1 MGCPPDTGA
10 ERRARCQLEV
20 HDALARAREIVEKAL
35 AAGRPALDEAAAKQ
49 VLAAYGVPVPAG
61 GLVHSAPEAAE
72 LAASLG
78 VPVAMKAVGALIQH
92 KTETQL
98 VVLDLRTPDEVAQ
111 TYVALAERAGDALE
125 AVLVE
130 EMVAGSRELMVG
142 MKRDAA
148 FGPVVA
154 FGLGGTMTEVFR
166 DIVLAVS
173 PGSEGDVAE
182 LPDLIRGKALLGAF
196 RGQPAVD
203 RAKLVAIIEAVA
215 RIAADHP
222 EIAEIDVNPLLVRD
236 GEPVAADALMVLSAA
251 APPAAAARDFTPN
264 LDAVLAPRSVAIVG
278 ASDNVTRWGGSA
290 LQNILAGGFEGAIY
304 PINPKG
310 GEFFGLPVSTSLED
324 VPAPPDLALL
334 AVGAKQLE
342 PVIAE
347 CGRAGVKAAVA
358 IAAGFSETGSAG
370 EEAERGLAQTA
381 ADGGVTLIGP
391 NCMGIIANATQL
403 HATGFIAL
411 HPRPGKLA
419 IVSQSGNLGVQLSAL
434 ADRRDLGVRCF
445 IGVGNEAQVSAVDVL
460 EYLAGDDGTSCV
472 LTYLEGIDDGRRLFE
487 VARATSLEKPVV
499 VLRGGLTDSG
509 GKAAASHTGAMAG
522 SAAVYEA
529 AARQA
534 GLVTCTSVQEALD
547 LTTALAH
554 LPLPKGRRVAVITNG
569 GGAGVLA
576 ADEMA
581 RQQLTLLDPP
591 AELLAELDEILPPF
605 WSRRN
610 PFDMV
615 ATAGG
620 DVGPRVVDA
629 VTRCPDV
636 DAVVVLSVLG
646 VPNTGD
652 EKRAQSSTGD
662 YDDFSPWEQRYLDGV
677 AALMAET
684 GKPIINVPDL
694 PIRRALYTGDHP
706 YAPVVVPTPR
716 AAALVLERMARY
728 GAWRSRHTTTQPRQK
743 DDA

>member
-1 MGCPPDTGA
+1 MPP
-10 ERRARCQLEV
+10 EV
-20 HDALARAREIVEKAL
+20 RDAPAHTREIVEKAL

-49 VLAAYGVPVPAG
+49 VLAAYGVPVPSG
-61 GLVHSAPEAAE
+61 GLASSAPEAAD
-72 LAASLG
+72 LASSLG
-78 VPVAMKAVGALIQH
+78 GPVALKAVGALIQH
-92 KTETQL
+92 KIETRL
-98 VVLDLRTPDEVAQ
+98 VILDLRTPDEVAEA
-111 TYVALAERAGDALE
+111 YVTLAARAGDALE

-142 MKRDAA
+142 MKRDPA

-173 PGSEGDVAE
+173 PGAEGDVAE
-182 LPDLIRGKALLGAF
+182 LPGLINGKALLGPF

-203 RAKLVAIIEAVA
+203 RAKLVAVMEAVA

-222 EIAEIDVNPLLVRD
+222 RIAEIDINPLLLRG

-251 APPAAAARDFTPN
+251 APAAPAPRGFTPD
-264 LDAVLAPRSVAIVG
+264 LDAVLAPTSVAIVG
-278 ASDNVTRWGGSA
+278 ASGEVTRWGGSA
-290 LQNILAGGFEGAIY
+290 LQNIIAGGFEGAVY
-304 PINPKG
+304 PVNPRG
-310 GEFFGLPVSTSLED
+310 GEFFGLPVSASLED

-334 AVGAKQLE
+334 AVGAGQLG
-342 PVIAE
+342 PVVAE
-347 CGRAGVKAAVA
+347 CGRAGVRAAVA
-358 IAAGFSETGSAG
+358 IAAGFSETGDEGA
-370 EEAERGLAQTA
+370 EAEQALAQTA
-381 ADGGVTLIGP
+381 AEAGVTLIGP
-391 NCMGIIANATQL
+391 NCMGLIANATQL

-411 HPRPGKLA
+411 HPRPGNVA
-419 IVSQSGNLGVQLSAL
+419 IVSQSGDLGVQLSAL

-460 EYLAGDDGTSCV
+460 EYLIGDDGTACI
-472 LTYLEGIDDGRRLFE
+472 LAYLEGVGDGRRLFE
-487 VARATSLEKPVV
+487 VAREASLAKPVV
-499 VLRGGLTDSG
+499 VLRGGLTEVG

-547 LTTALAH
+547 LTTALAN
-554 LPLPKGRRVAVITNG
+554 LPLPRGRRIAVITNG

-581 RQQLTLLDPP
+581 RQGLTLLDPP
-591 AELLAELDEILPPF
+591 AELLSELDEILPPF

-620 DVGPRVVDA
+620 DVGPRVVAA
-629 VTRCPDV
+629 VTRCPGV

-652 EKRAQSSTGD
+652 EQRGQSATGD
-662 YDDFSPWEQRYLDGV
+662 YDDFSPWERRYLDGV

-684 GKPIINVPDL
+684 GKPIVNVPDL
-694 PIRRALYTGDHP
+694 PIRRAVYVGDHP
-706 YAPVVVPTPR
+706 FAPVVVPTPR
-716 AAALVLERMARY
+716 AAALVIERMARY
-728 GAWRSRHTTTQPRQK
+728 EAWRSRHSPDSRQK

>member
-1 MGCPPDTGA
+1 MQA
-10 ERRARCQLEV
+10 EV
-20 HDALARAREIVEKAL
+20 HDALAATREIVETAL

-61 GLVHSAPEAAE
+61 GLVHSAPDAVD
-72 LAASLG
+72 LAGSLG

-92 KTETQL
+92 KTEAKL
-98 VVLDLRTPDEVAQ
+98 VILDLRTPEEAAEAYA
-111 TYVALAERAGDALE
+111 TLAERAGDALE

-173 PGSEGDVAE
+173 PGSDGDVAE

-196 RGQPAVD
+196 RCQPAVD
-203 RAKLVAIIEAVA
+203 RAALVAIMEAVA
-215 RIAADHP
+215 QIAADHP
-222 EIAEIDVNPLLVRD
+222 QIAEIDVNPLLIR
-236 GEPVAADALMVLSAA
+236 GAEPVAADALMVLSAA
-251 APPAAAARDFTPN
+251 APAAARQRDFEPD
-264 LDAVLAPRSVAIVG
+264 LDAVLAPRSIAIVG
-278 ASDNVTRWGGSA
+278 ASGDVVRWGGSA
-290 LQNILAGGFEGAIY
+290 LQNIIAGGYEGAIY
-304 PINPKG
+304 PVNPKG
-310 GEFFGLPVSTSLED
+310 GEFFGLPVSTSIEE
-324 VPAPPDLALL
+324 VPTPPDLALL
-334 AVGAKQLE
+334 AVGAAQLGE
-342 PVIAE
+342 VVAQ
-347 CGRAGVKAAVA
+347 CGRAGVRAAVA
-358 IAAGFSETGSAG
+358 IAAGFSETGSKG
-370 EEAERGLAQTA
+370 EEAERALAQAA
-381 ADGGVTLIGP
+381 ADAGVTLIGP
-391 NCMGIIANATQL
+391 NCMGIIANATRL

-460 EYLAGDDGTSCV
+460 EYLAADNGTSCV
-472 LTYLEGIDDGRRLFE
+472 LAYLEGIDDGRHLFD
-487 VARATSLEKPVV
+487 VACASSLEKPVV

-547 LTTALAH
+547 LAAALAN
-554 LPLPKGRRVAVITNG
+554 LPLPKGRRVAVVTNG

-581 RQQLTLLDPP
+581 RQGLTLVDPS

-620 DVGPRVVDA
+620 DVGPRVVAA

-652 EKRAQSSTGD
+652 EVRAQSATGD
-662 YDDFSPWEQRYLDGV
+662 YDDFSPWEKSYLDGV

-694 PIRRALYTGDHP
+694 PIRRALHTGDHP
-706 YAPVVVPTPR
+706 YAPIVLSTPR
-716 AAALVLERMARY
+716 AAALVVERMARY
-728 GAWRSRHTTTQPRQK
+728 GAWRTRHSAQSRPK

>member
-1 MGCPPDTGA
+1 
-10 ERRARCQLEV
+10 
-20 HDALARAREIVEKAL
+20 
-35 AAGRPALDEAAAKQ
+35 
-49 VLAAYGVPVPAG
+49 
-61 GLVHSAPEAAE
+61 
-72 LAASLG
+72 
-78 VPVAMKAVGALIQH
+78 
-92 KTETQL
+92 
-98 VVLDLRTPDEVAQ
+98 
-111 TYVALAERAGDALE
+111 
-125 AVLVE
+125 
-130 EMVAGSRELMVG
+130 
-142 MKRDAA
+142 
-148 FGPVVA
+148 VA

-173 PGSEGDVAE
+173 PGSDGDVAE

-196 RGQPAVD
+196 RCQPAVD
-203 RAKLVAIIEAVA
+203 RAALVAIMEAVA
-215 RIAADHP
+215 QIAADHP
-222 EIAEIDVNPLLVRD
+222 QIAEIDVNPLLIR
-236 GEPVAADALMVLSAA
+236 GAEPVAADALMVLSAA
-251 APPAAAARDFTPN
+251 APAAARQRDFEPD
-264 LDAVLAPRSVAIVG
+264 LDAVLAPRSIAIVG
-278 ASDNVTRWGGSA
+278 ASGDVVRWGGSA
-290 LQNILAGGFEGAIY
+290 LQNIIAGGYEGAIY
-304 PINPKG
+304 PVNPKG
-310 GEFFGLPVSTSLED
+310 GEFFGLPVSTSIEE
-324 VPAPPDLALL
+324 VPTPPDLALL
-334 AVGAKQLE
+334 AVGAAQLGE
-342 PVIAE
+342 VVAQ
-347 CGRAGVKAAVA
+347 CGRAGVRAAVA
-358 IAAGFSETGSAG
+358 IAAGFSETGSKG
-370 EEAERGLAQTA
+370 EEAERALAQAA
-381 ADGGVTLIGP
+381 ADAGVTLIGP
-391 NCMGIIANATQL
+391 NCMGIIANATRL

-460 EYLAGDDGTSCV
+460 EYLAADNGTSCV
-472 LTYLEGIDDGRRLFE
+472 LAYLEGIDDGRHLFD
-487 VARATSLEKPVV
+487 VACASSLEKPVV

-547 LTTALAH
+547 LAAALAN
-554 LPLPKGRRVAVITNG
+554 LPLPKGRRVAVVTNG

-581 RQQLTLLDPP
+581 RQGLTLVDPS

-620 DVGPRVVDA
+620 DVGPRVVAA
-629 VTRCPDV
+629 VTRSPDV

-652 EKRAQSSTGD
+652 EVRAQSATGD
-662 YDDFSPWEQRYLDGV
+662 YDDFSPWEKSYLDGV

-694 PIRRALYTGDHP
+694 PIRRALHTGDHP
-706 YAPVVVPTPR
+706 YAPIVLSTPR
-716 AAALVLERMARY
+716 AAALVVERMARY
-728 GAWRSRHTTTQPRQK
+728 GAWRTRHSAQSRPK

>member
-1 MGCPPDTGA
+1 M
-10 ERRARCQLEV
+10 
-20 HDALARAREIVEKAL
+20 
-35 AAGRPALDEAAAKQ
+35 
-49 VLAAYGVPVPAG
+49 
-61 GLVHSAPEAAE
+61 HSAPEAAD

-98 VVLDLRTPDEVAQ
+98 VVLDLRSPDEVAEA
-111 TYVALAERAGDALE
+111 YVALAERAGDALE

-203 RAKLVAIIEAVA
+203 RAQLVAIIEAVA
-215 RIAADHP
+215 QIAADHP
-222 EIAEIDVNPLLVRD
+222 QIAEIDVNPLLVRG

-251 APPAAAARDFTPN
+251 APPAAAARDFTPD
-264 LDAVLAPRSVAIVG
+264 LDAVLAPKSVAIVG
-278 ASDNVTRWGGSA
+278 ASGDVVRWGGSA

-304 PINPKG
+304 PVNPKG
-310 GEFFGLPVSTSLED
+310 GEFFGLAVSTSLED
-324 VPAPPDLALL
+324 VPSPPDLALL
-334 AVGAKQLE
+334 AVGARQLQ
-342 PVIAE
+342 PVIEE

-370 EEAERGLAQTA
+370 EEAERDLAQTA

-411 HPRPGKLA
+411 HPRPGKLG
-419 IVSQSGNLGVQLSAL
+419 IVSQSGNLGVQLTAL

-554 LPLPKGRRVAVITNG
+554 LPLPKGRRVAVVTNG

-581 RQQLTLLDPP
+581 RQQLTMLDPP

-620 DVGPRVVDA
+620 DVGPRVVEA

-728 GAWRSRHTTTQPRQK
+728 GAWRSKHTTMQSRPK

>member
-1 MGCPPDTGA
+1 MQA
-10 ERRARCQLEV
+10 EV
-20 HDALARAREIVEKAL
+20 HDALAATREIVETAL

-61 GLVHSAPEAAE
+61 GLVHSAPDAVD
-72 LAASLG
+72 LAGSLG

-92 KTETQL
+92 KTEAKL
-98 VVLDLRTPDEVAQ
+98 VILDLRTPEEAAEAYA
-111 TYVALAERAGDALE
+111 TLAERAGDALE

-173 PGSEGDVAE
+173 PGSDGDVAE

-196 RGQPAVD
+196 RCQPAVD
-203 RAKLVAIIEAVA
+203 RAALVAIMEAVA
-215 RIAADHP
+215 QIAADHP
-222 EIAEIDVNPLLVRD
+222 QIAEIDVNPLLIR
-236 GEPVAADALMVLSAA
+236 GAEPVAADALMVLSAA
-251 APPAAAARDFTPN
+251 APAAARQRDFEPD
-264 LDAVLAPRSVAIVG
+264 LDAVLAPRSIAIVG
-278 ASDNVTRWGGSA
+278 ASGDVVRWGGSA
-290 LQNILAGGFEGAIY
+290 LQNIIAGGYEGAIY
-304 PINPKG
+304 PVNPKG
-310 GEFFGLPVSTSLED
+310 GEFFGLPVSTSIEE
-324 VPAPPDLALL
+324 VPTPPDLALL
-334 AVGAKQLE
+334 AVGAAQLGE
-342 PVIAE
+342 VVAQ
-347 CGRAGVKAAVA
+347 CGRAGVRAAVA
-358 IAAGFSETGSAG
+358 IAAGFSETGSKG
-370 EEAERGLAQTA
+370 EEAERALAQAA
-381 ADGGVTLIGP
+381 ADAGVTLIGP
-391 NCMGIIANATQL
+391 NCMGIIANATRL

-460 EYLAGDDGTSCV
+460 EYLAADNGTSCV
-472 LTYLEGIDDGRRLFE
+472 LAYLEGIDDGRHLFD
-487 VARATSLEKPVV
+487 VACASSLEKPVV

-547 LTTALAH
+547 LAAALAN
-554 LPLPKGRRVAVITNG
+554 LPLPKGRRVAVVTNG

-581 RQQLTLLDPP
+581 RQGLTLVDPS

-620 DVGPRVVDA
+620 DVGPRVVAA
-629 VTRCPDV
+629 VTRSPDV

-652 EKRAQSSTGD
+652 EVRAQSATGD
-662 YDDFSPWEQRYLDGV
+662 YDDFSPWEKSYLDGV

-694 PIRRALYTGDHP
+694 PIRRALHTGDHP
-706 YAPVVVPTPR
+706 YAPIVLSTPR
-716 AAALVLERMARY
+716 AAALVVERMARY
-728 GAWRSRHTTTQPRQK
+728 GAWRTRHSAQSRPK

>member
-1 MGCPPDTGA
+1 MPA
-10 ERRARCQLEV
+10 EVYE
-20 HDALARAREIVEKAL
+20 ALAQTTEIVERAL

-72 LAASLG
+72 VASSLG
-78 VPVAMKAVGALIQH
+78 APVAMKAVGALIQH
-92 KTETQL
+92 KTETRL
-98 VVLDLRTPDEVAQ
+98 VILDLRTADEVAEA
-111 TYVALAERAGDALE
+111 YAVLAERAGDALE

-130 EMVAGSRELMVG
+130 EMVAGSREFMVG

-166 DIVLAVS
+166 DIALAIT
-173 PGSEGDVAE
+173 PGAEGDVSE
-182 LPDLIRGKALLGAF
+182 LPDLLRGKALLGAF

-203 RAKLVAIIEAVA
+203 RAKLIAIMNAVA

-222 EIAEIDVNPLLVRD
+222 QIAEIDVNPLLIRG

-251 APPAAAARDFTPN
+251 APKPWPQRAFEPD
-264 LDAVLAPRSVAIVG
+264 LDAVLAPKSVAIVG

-290 LQNILAGGFEGAIY
+290 LQNILAGGYEGAIY
-304 PINPKG
+304 PVNPKG
-310 GEFFGLPVSTSLED
+310 GEFFGIPVAASLEE
-324 VPAPPDLALL
+324 VPAAPDLALL
-334 AVGAKQLE
+334 AVGAGQLRG
-342 PVIAE
+342 VIE
-347 CGRAGVKAAVA
+347 QCGRAGVRAAVA

-370 EEAERGLAQTA
+370 IEAERELAQAA

-472 LTYLEGIDDGRRLFE
+472 LTYLEGIDDGRRLFD

-509 GKAAASHTGAMAG
+509 GRAAASHTGAMAG

-576 ADEMA
+576 ADEMS

-620 DVGPRVVDA
+620 DVGPRVVAA

-652 EKRAQSSTGD
+652 EKRAQTATGD

-694 PIRRALYTGDHP
+694 PIRRALYAGDHP
-706 YAPVVVPTPR
+706 FAPVVVPTPR
-716 AAALVLERMARY
+716 AAALVIERMARY
-728 GAWRSRHTTTQPRQK
+728 GAWRTKHTTDSRPK

>member
-1 MGCPPDTGA
+1 MPT
-10 ERRARCQLEV
+10 EV
-20 HDALARAREIVEKAL
+20 HEELAQTTGIVEKAL

-61 GLVHSAPEAAE
+61 GLVHSAPEAAD
-72 LAASLG
+72 LAESLG
-78 VPVAMKAVGALIQH
+78 VPVVMKAVGAHIQH

-98 VVLDLRTPDEVAQ
+98 VVLDLRTPDEVAEA
-111 TYVALAERAGDALE
+111 YVALAERAGDALE

-130 EMVAGSRELMVG
+130 EMVAGSREFMVG

-166 DIVLAVS
+166 DIALAIT
-173 PGSEGDVAE
+173 PGSEGDVTE
-182 LPDLIRGKALLGAF
+182 LPDLLRGRALLGAF

-203 RAKLVAIIEAVA
+203 RAKLVAVMEAVA

-222 EIAEIDVNPLLVRD
+222 QIAEIDVNPLLIR
-236 GEPVAADALMVLSAA
+236 GAEPVAADALMVLAA
-251 APPAAAARDFTPN
+251 APPAAPSQREFEPD
-264 LDAVLAPRSVAIVG
+264 LDAVLSPKSVAIVG

-290 LQNILAGGFEGAIY
+290 LQNIIAGGYEGAIY
-304 PINPKG
+304 PVNPKG
-310 GEFFGLPVSTSLED
+310 GEFFGLPVSTGLDD

-334 AVGAKQLE
+334 AVGAAQLGE
-342 PVIAE
+342 VVTQ
-347 CGRAGVKAAVA
+347 CGRAGVRAAVA

-370 EEAERGLAQTA
+370 QDAERELARAA
-381 ADGGVTLIGP
+381 ADAGVTLIGP
-391 NCMGIIANATQL
+391 NCMGLIANATQL

-411 HPRPGKLA
+411 HPRPGRVA

-460 EYLAGDDGTSCV
+460 DYLAGDDGTGCV
-472 LTYLEGIDDGRRLFE
+472 LMYLEGIDDGRRLFD
-487 VARATSLEKPVV
+487 VARAASLKKPVV
-499 VLRGGLTDSG
+499 VLRGGLTEIG
-509 GKAAASHTGAMAG
+509 GRAAASHTGAMAG

-547 LTTALAH
+547 LTSALAN
-554 LPLPKGRRVAVITNG
+554 LPLPKGRRVAVVTNG

-576 ADEMA
+576 ADEMS

-591 AELLAELDEILPPF
+591 AELLDELDEILPPF

-620 DVGPRVVDA
+620 DVGPRVVAA

-652 EKRAQSSTGD
+652 EKRAQTATGD

-677 AALMAET
+677 AALMVET

-694 PIRRALYTGDHP
+694 PIRRALYTGDRP
-706 YAPVVVPTPR
+706 FAPVVVPTPR

-728 GAWRSRHTTTQPRQK
+728 GEWRSRHTTESRPK

>member
-1 MGCPPDTGA
+1 MQA
-10 ERRARCQLEV
+10 EV
-20 HDALARAREIVEKAL
+20 KDALALTSDLVAEAL

-49 VLAAYGVPVPAG
+49 VLAAYGVPIPAG
-61 GLVHSAPEAAE
+61 GLVHSAPEAAD

-78 VPVAMKAVGALIQH
+78 FPVVAKAVGALIQH

-98 VVLDLRTPDEVAQ
+98 VILGLRTPDEVAEA
-111 TYVALAERAGDALE
+111 YGLLAQRAGDALDG
-125 AVLVE
+125 VLIE
-130 EMVAGSRELMVG
+130 ETVASSRELLVG
-142 MKRDAA
+142 MTRDPA

-154 FGLGGTMTEVFR
+154 FGLGGAMTEVLGDVAF
-166 DIVLAVS
+166 VVT
-173 PGSEGDVAE
+173 PGSEGDFAE
-182 LPDLIRGKALLGAF
+182 LPDRIRGRALLGAF
-196 RGQPAVD
+196 RGQPAID
-203 RAKLVAIIEAVA
+203 REKLQAIIQAIA
-215 RIAADHP
+215 RIAAEHP
-222 EIAEIDVNPLLVRD
+222 QIAEIDVNPLLIRVS
-236 GEPVAADALMVLSAA
+236 EPVAVDALMMLTA
-251 APPAAAARDFTPN
+251 APPAPPAERDFSPD
-264 LDAVLAPRSVAIVG
+264 LGAVLEPQSVAIVG
-278 ASDNVTRWGGSA
+278 ASADVVRWGGSA
-290 LQNILAGGFEGAIY
+290 LQNIIAGGFRGAIY
-304 PINPKG
+304 PVNPKG
-310 GEFFGLPVSTSLED
+310 GAFFGLPVYTSLEEA
-324 VPAPPDLALL
+324 PAAPDLALL
-334 AVGAKQLE
+334 AVGASQLGR
-342 PVIAE
+342 VVAE
-347 CGRAGVKAAVA
+347 CGRAGVRAAVA
-358 IAAGFSETGSAG
+358 IAAGFSETGSEG
-370 EEAERGLAQTA
+370 KEAELALARTA
-381 ADGGVTLIGP
+381 EAAGVTLIGP
-391 NCMGIIANATQL
+391 NCMGLIANATHL

-411 HPRPGKLA
+411 HPRPGNVA

-460 EYLAGDDGTSCV
+460 EYLAGDDGTSCI
-472 LTYLEGIDDGRRLFE
+472 LTYLEGIDDGRRLLE

-499 VLRGGLTDSG
+499 VLRGGLTDAG

-534 GLVTCTSVQEALD
+534 GLVTCTSVQQALD
-547 LTTALAH
+547 LATALAD

-581 RQQLTLLDPP
+581 RQGLTLVDPP
-591 AELLAELDEILPPF
+591 AALLAELDEILPPF

-620 DVGPRVVDA
+620 DVGPRVVAA

-652 EKRAQSSTGD
+652 EQRAQSATGD
-662 YDDFSPWEQRYLDGV
+662 YDDFSPWEQRYLDFV
-677 AALMAET
+677 AELMAET
-684 GKPIINVPDL
+684 GKPILNVPDL
-694 PIRRALYTGDHP
+694 PIRRALHRGDHSQ
-706 YAPVVVPTPR
+706 AAVVVPTPR

-728 GAWRSRHTTTQPRQK
+728 GAWRSRHTTSCS
-743 DDA
+743 

>member
-1 MGCPPDTGA
+1 MGA
-10 ERRARCQLEV
+10 EV
-20 HDALARAREIVEKAL
+20 HDALAATREIVEKAL
-35 AAGRPALDEAAAKQ
+35 AAGYPALDEAAAKQ
-49 VLAAYGVPVPAG
+49 VLAAYGVPVPDG
-61 GLVHSAPEAAE
+61 GLVHSAAEAAV
-72 LAASLG
+72 LARRLDG
-78 VPVAMKAVGALIQH
+78 PVAMKAVGALIQH
-92 KTETQL
+92 KTETRL
-98 VVLDLRTPDEVAQ
+98 VILDLRTAEEAAEA
-111 TYVALAERAGDALE
+111 YAALAERAGDALE

-130 EMVAGSRELMVG
+130 EMVAGSREFMVG

-166 DIVLAVS
+166 DIVLAVT
-173 PGSEGDVAE
+173 PGSEDDVAE

-203 RAKLVAIIEAVA
+203 RSALVAIMEAVA
-215 RIAADHP
+215 RIASDHP
-222 EIAEIDVNPLLVRD
+222 RIAEIDVNPLLIR
-236 GEPVAADALMVLSAA
+236 GAEPVAADALMILSAA
-251 APPAAAARDFTPN
+251 APAAPLRPDFAPD
-264 LDAVLAPRSVAIVG
+264 LDAVLAPKSIAIVG
-278 ASDNVTRWGGSA
+278 ASGDVARWGGSA
-290 LQNILAGGFEGAIY
+290 LQNILAGGYEGSIY
-304 PINPKG
+304 PVNPKG
-310 GEFFGLPVSTSLED
+310 GEFFGLPVSTNIEE
-324 VPAPPDLALL
+324 VPAAPDLALL
-334 AVGAKQLE
+334 AVGAAQLE
-342 PVIAE
+342 EVVAQ
-347 CGRAGVKAAVA
+347 CGRAGVRAAVA
-358 IAAGFSETGSAG
+358 IAAGFSETGSKG
-370 EEAERGLAQTA
+370 EEAERALAQAA
-381 ADGGVTLIGP
+381 ADAGVTLIGP
-391 NCMGIIANATQL
+391 NCMGIIANATLL

-460 EYLAGDDGTSCV
+460 EYLAGDGGTSCV
-472 LTYLEGIDDGRRLFE
+472 LVYLEGIDDGRHLFD

-499 VLRGGLTDSG
+499 VLRGGLTESG

-547 LTTALAH
+547 LTTALAN
-554 LPLPKGRRVAVITNG
+554 LPLPQGRRVAVVTNG

-581 RQQLTLLDPP
+581 RQGLTLVEPSTD
-591 AELLAELDEILPPF
+591 LLAELDEILPPF

-620 DVGPRVVDA
+620 DVGPRVVEA

-652 EKRAQSSTGD
+652 EVRAQSATGD
-662 YDDFSPWEQRYLDGV
+662 YDDFSPWEKGYLDGV

-694 PIRRALYTGDHP
+694 PIRRALYAGDHP
-706 YAPVVVPTPR
+706 FAPVVLATPR
-716 AAALVLERMARY
+716 AAALVVERMARY
-728 GAWRSRHTTTQPRQK
+728 GAWHARHSAHSRPK

>member
-1 MGCPPDTGA
+1 MPVD
-10 ERRARCQLEV
+10 V
-20 HDALARAREIVEKAL
+20 DDALAQARDIVEQAL
-35 AAGRPALDEAAAKQ
+35 AAGRSALDEAAAKS

-61 GLVHSAPEAAE
+61 GLVRSATEAAD
-72 LAASLG
+72 LAVSLG

-92 KTETQL
+92 KTEKQL
-98 VVLDLRTPDEVAQ
+98 VVLDLRTAGEVSAA
-111 TYVALAERAGDALE
+111 YAAMVERAGDALE

-130 EMVAGSRELMVG
+130 EMVSGTREFMVG

-166 DIVLAVS
+166 DVALAIT
-173 PGSEGDVAE
+173 PGAEGDVAE
-182 LPDLIRGKALLGAF
+182 LPDLIRGKALLGPF
-196 RGQPAVD
+196 RGQPQVE
-203 RAKLVAIIEAVA
+203 REMLVAILEAVG
-215 RIAADHP
+215 RIAADFP
-222 EIAEIDVNPLLVRD
+222 RIAEIDVNPLLIQD
-236 GEPVAADALMVLSAA
+236 GRPVAADALMILAGA
-251 APPAAAARDFTPN
+251 AP
-264 LDAVLAPRSVAIVG
+264 AVAEHSHFAPDLEAVVAPKSVAIVG
-278 ASDNVTRWGGSA
+278 ASGDVVRWGGSA
-290 LQNILAGGFEGAIY
+290 LQNIVAGGFKGAIY
-304 PINPKG
+304 PVNPKG
-310 GEFFGLPVSTSLED
+310 GEFFGLPVSTSLAEL
-324 VPAPPDLALL
+324 PAAPDLALL
-334 AVGAKQLE
+334 AVGARQLADLI
-342 PVIAE
+342 PQ
-347 CGRAGVKAAVA
+347 CGEAGVRAAVA
-358 IAAGFSETGSAG
+358 IAAGFSETGDAG
-370 EEAERGLAQTA
+370 TEAEAALARVA
-381 ADGGVTLIGP
+381 ADAGVTLIGP
-391 NCMGIIANATQL
+391 NCMGLIANATQL

-411 HPRPGKLA
+411 HPRPGHVA
-419 IVSQSGNLGVQLSAL
+419 IVSQSGNLGVQLTAL

-445 IGVGNEAQVSAVDVL
+445 VGVGNEAQVSAVDVL
-460 EYLAGDDGTSCV
+460 DYLADDEGTSCV
-472 LTYLEGIDDGRRLFE
+472 LAYLEGIDDGRRLFD
-487 VARATSLEKPVV
+487 AAAATSRKKPVV
-499 VLRGGLTDSG
+499 VLRGGLTDVG

-547 LTTALAH
+547 LTTALAN
-554 LPLPKGRRVAVITNG
+554 LPLPKGRRVAVVTNG

-581 RQQLTLLDPP
+581 RHGLTLLDPP

-620 DVGPRVVDA
+620 DVGPRVVAA

-652 EKRAQSSTGD
+652 EIREQAGTGD
-662 YDDFSPWEQRYLDGV
+662 YDDFSPWERGLLDDV

-684 GKPIINVPDL
+684 GKPIVNVPDL
-694 PIRRALYTGDHP
+694 PIRRAVHPGDHP
-706 YAPVVVPTPR
+706 YSPVVVPTPR
-716 AAALVLERMARY
+716 AAALVVERMARY
-728 GAWRSRHTTTQPRQK
+728 EAWRSRHSSDSRQK

>member
-1 MGCPPDTGA
+1 MPPQVD
-10 ERRARCQLEV
+10 
-20 HDALARAREIVEKAL
+20 DALARAREVIESAL

-61 GLVHSAPEAAE
+61 GLTHSAPEAID

-78 VPVAMKAVGALIQH
+78 VPVAIKAVGALIQH

-98 VVLDLRTPDEVAQ
+98 VILDLRTADEVAEA
-111 TYVALAERAGDALE
+111 YRALAERAGDALE

-166 DIVLAVS
+166 DIALAITH
-173 PGSEGDVAE
+173 GAEGDVAE
-182 LPDLIRGKALLGAF
+182 LPDLIRGTAVLGAF
-196 RGQPAVD
+196 RGRPAVD
-203 RAKLVAIIEAVA
+203 RVKLVAIIEAVA

-222 EIAEIDVNPLLVRD
+222 RIAEIDVNPLLVRD

-251 APPAAAARDFTPN
+251 VALPTAARDHAPD
-264 LDAVLAPRSVAIVG
+264 LDAVLAPKSVAIVG
-278 ASDNVTRWGGSA
+278 ASDDVTRWGGSA
-290 LQNILAGGFEGAIY
+290 LQNIIAGGFEGAIY

-334 AVGAKQLE
+334 AVGARQLE

-370 EEAERGLAQTA
+370 EEAERALAQTA
-381 ADGGVTLIGP
+381 AERGVTLIGP
-391 NCMGIIANATQL
+391 NCMGLIANATQL

-411 HPRPGKLA
+411 HPRPGSVA

-591 AELLAELDEILPPF
+591 AGLLAELDEILPPF

-620 DVGPRVVDA
+620 DVGPRVVEA
-629 VTRCPDV
+629 VTRCPEV

-694 PIRRALYTGDHP
+694 PIRRAVYAGDHP

-728 GAWRSRHTTTQPRQK
+728 GAWRSKHATMPSQPK
-743 DDA
+743 DDT

>member
-1 MGCPPDTGA
+1 MP
-10 ERRARCQLEV
+10 LEV
-20 HDALARAREIVEKAL
+20 HDALAQARAIVEKAL

-98 VVLDLRTPDEVAQ
+98 VVLGLRTPDEVAQ

-347 CGRAGVKAAVA
+347 CGTGRRQGRRGHRRRLLRDRVGRRRSRA
-358 IAAGFSETGSAG
+358 
-370 EEAERGLAQTA
+370 RPR
-381 ADGGVTLIGP
+381 ADGRRRRSHAHRP
-391 NCMGIIANATQL
+391 QL
-403 HATGFIAL
+403 HGHHRQRDAAARDRL
-411 HPRPGKLA
+411 HRPAPAPRQAGHRVAVGQPGRPAVRARRPARPGR
-419 IVSQSGNLGVQLSAL
+419 AL
-434 ADRRDLGVRCF
+434 LHRRGQRGPGERRRRARVPRRRRRDLLR
-445 IGVGNEAQVSAVDVL
+445 ADVSR
-460 EYLAGDDGTSCV
+460 GH
-472 LTYLEGIDDGRRLFE
+472 RR
-487 VARATSLEKPVV
+487 RPPP
-499 VLRGGLTDSG
+499 LRGRARDESREAG
-509 GKAAASHTGAMAG
+509 GGP
-522 SAAVYEA
+522 
-529 AARQA
+529 ARRPHRQRR
-534 GLVTCTSVQEALD
+534 Q
-547 LTTALAH
+547 
-554 LPLPKGRRVAVITNG
+554 GRRVAHRRDG
-569 GGAGVLA
+569 RLRGRLRSRRPPGRPGHLHLRPGGARPHHG
-576 ADEMA
+576 A
-581 RQQLTLLDPP
+581 R
-591 AELLAELDEILPPF
+591 
-605 WSRRN
+605 
-610 PFDMV
+610 
-615 ATAGG
+615 
-620 DVGPRVVDA
+620 
-629 VTRCPDV
+629 
-636 DAVVVLSVLG
+636 
-646 VPNTGD
+646 
-652 EKRAQSSTGD
+652 
-662 YDDFSPWEQRYLDGV
+662 
-677 AALMAET
+677 
-684 GKPIINVPDL
+684 
-694 PIRRALYTGDHP
+694 
-706 YAPVVVPTPR
+706 AP
-716 AAALVLERMARY
+716 AAAQGPARRRRSPT
-728 GAWRSRHTTTQPRQK
+728 AAARECWPPTRWRASS
-743 DDA
+743 

>member
-1 MGCPPDTGA
+1 MP
-10 ERRARCQLEV
+10 LEV
-20 HDALARAREIVEKAL
+20 QDALAQARAIVEKAL

-61 GLVHSAPEAAE
+61 GLVYSAPEAAE

-92 KTETQL
+92 KTEAQL
-98 VVLDLRTPDEVAQ
+98 VVLGLRTPDEVAQ

-142 MKRDAA
+142 MKRDVA

-166 DIVLAVS
+166 DVVLAVS

-182 LPDLIRGKALLGAF
+182 LPDLIRSKALLGAF

-203 RAKLVAIIEAVA
+203 RAKLVAIIDAVA

-251 APPAAAARDFTPN
+251 VPPAAAARDFTPN

-310 GEFFGLPVSTSLED
+310 GEFFGLPVSTSLEN

-472 LTYLEGIDDGRRLFE
+472 LAYLEGIDDGRRLFE

-591 AELLAELDEILPPF
+591 AGLLAELDEILPPF

-620 DVGPRVVDA
+620 DVGPRVVEA
-629 VTRCPDV
+629 VTRCPEV

-728 GAWRSRHTTTQPRQK
+728 GAWRSRHTMTQPRQK

>member
-1 MGCPPDTGA
+1 MPVDV
-10 ERRARCQLEV
+10 R
-20 HDALARAREIVEKAL
+20 DALAQARAVVEKAL
-35 AAGRPALDEAAAKQ
+35 AAGRPALNEAEAKQ

-61 GLVHSAPEAAE
+61 GLAHSAAEAGA

-78 VPVAMKAVGALIQH
+78 VPVVLKAVGALIQH
-92 KTETQL
+92 KTERQL
-98 VVLDLRTPDEVAQ
+98 VVLGVRTPDEAAE
-111 TYVALAERAGDALE
+111 TYVALAGRAGDALE
-125 AVLVE
+125 GVLVE
-130 EMVAGSRELMVG
+130 EMVAGSRELMAG

-166 DIVLAVS
+166 DIALAIT
-173 PGSEGDVAE
+173 PGAEGDVAE
-182 LPDLIRGKALLGAF
+182 LPDLIRGTALLGAF

-203 RAKLVAIIEAVA
+203 REKLVAVIEAVA

-222 EIAEIDVNPLLVRD
+222 RIAEIDVNPLLVRD
-236 GEPVAADALMVLSAA
+236 GEPVAADALMILSAEA
-251 APPAAAARDFTPN
+251 APAVVDGGFAPD

-278 ASDNVTRWGGSA
+278 ASGDVTRWGGSA
-290 LQNILAGGFEGAIY
+290 LQNILAGGFEGAVY

-310 GEFFGLPVSTSLED
+310 GEFFGLPVSASLED
-324 VPAPPDLALL
+324 VPAAPDLALL
-334 AVGAKQLE
+334 AVGARQLE

-347 CGRAGVKAAVA
+347 CGRAGVRAAVA
-358 IAAGFSETGSAG
+358 IAAGFSETGSTG
-370 EEAERGLAQTA
+370 EAAERGLAQTA
-381 ADGGVTLIGP
+381 AAGGVTLIGP
-391 NCMGIIANATQL
+391 NCMGIIANATHL
-403 HATGFIAL
+403 HATGFISL
-411 HPRPGKLA
+411 HPRPGNLA

-460 EYLAGDDGTSCV
+460 EYLADDDGTSCV
-472 LTYLEGIDDGRRLFE
+472 LTYLEGIDDGRRLFD

-509 GKAAASHTGAMAG
+509 GRAAASHTGAMAG

-547 LTTALAH
+547 LATALAH
-554 LPLPKGRRVAVITNG
+554 LPLPRGRRVAVITNG

-591 AELLAELDEILPPF
+591 AELLEELDEILPPF

-620 DVGPRVVDA
+620 DVGPRVVEA

-652 EKRAQSSTGD
+652 EKRAQAATGD

-684 GKPIINVPDL
+684 GKPIVNVPDL
-694 PIRRALYTGDHP
+694 PIRRAVYTGDHR

-716 AAALVLERMARY
+716 AAALVLQRMASY
-728 GAWRSRHTTTQPRQK
+728 GAWRSRHMTTQSRPK

>member
-1 MGCPPDTGA
+1 MPI
-10 ERRARCQLEV
+10 EV
-20 HDALARAREIVEKAL
+20 HDALARAREIVDHAL

-49 VLAAYGVPVPAG
+49 ILAAYGVPVPAG
-61 GLVHSAPEAAE
+61 GLVHSAPEAAD

-98 VVLDLRTPDEVAQ
+98 VVLDLRSPDEVAEA
-111 TYVALAERAGDALE
+111 YVALAERAGDALE

-203 RAKLVAIIEAVA
+203 RAQLVAIIEAVA
-215 RIAADHP
+215 QIAADHP
-222 EIAEIDVNPLLVRD
+222 QIAEIDVNPLLIRG

-251 APPAAAARDFTPN
+251 APPAAAARDFTPD
-264 LDAVLAPRSVAIVG
+264 LDAVLAPKSVAIVG
-278 ASDNVTRWGGSA
+278 ASGDVVRWGGSA

-304 PINPKG
+304 PVNPKG
-310 GEFFGLPVSTSLED
+310 GEFFGLAVSTSLED
-324 VPAPPDLALL
+324 VPSPPDLALL
-334 AVGAKQLE
+334 AVGARQLQ
-342 PVIAE
+342 PVIEE

-370 EEAERGLAQTA
+370 EEAERDLAQTA

-411 HPRPGKLA
+411 HPRPGKLG
-419 IVSQSGNLGVQLSAL
+419 IVSQSGNLGVQLTAL

-554 LPLPKGRRVAVITNG
+554 LPLPKGRRVAVVTNG

-581 RQQLTLLDPP
+581 RQQLTMLDPP
-591 AELLAELDEILPPF
+591 AELLAELDGILPPF

-620 DVGPRVVDA
+620 DVGPRVVEA

-716 AAALVLERMARY
+716 AAALVLERMASY
-728 GAWRSRHTTTQPRQK
+728 GAWRSRHATTQSRPK

>member
-1 MGCPPDTGA
+1 MQA
-10 ERRARCQLEV
+10 EI
-20 HDALARAREIVEKAL
+20 HDALAVTREILAKAL

-49 VLAAYGVPVPAG
+49 VLTAYGVPVPAG
-61 GLVHSAPEAAE
+61 GLVHSASEAAE

-78 VPVAMKAVGALIQH
+78 APIAMKAVGALIQH
-92 KTETQL
+92 KTEKQL
-98 VVLDLRTPDEVAQ
+98 VILDLRTPDEAA
-111 TYVALAERAGDALE
+111 TAYAALAERAGDALE

-130 EMVAGSRELMVG
+130 EMVSGSRELMVG

-148 FGPVVA
+148 FGAVVA

-166 DIVLAVS
+166 DIALAII
-173 PGSEGDVAE
+173 PGAEGDVSE

-203 RAKLVAIIEAVA
+203 RAQVVAIIEAVA
-215 RIAADHP
+215 QIAADHP
-222 EIAEIDVNPLLVRD
+222 QIAEIDVNPLLIRG
-236 GEPVAADALMVLSAA
+236 GEPVAVDALMVLSAAVPPAA

-290 LQNILAGGFEGAIY
+290 LQNILAGGYEGVIY
-304 PINPKG
+304 PVNPKG
-310 GEFFGLPVSTSLED
+310 GEFFGLPVSTSLEN

-334 AVGAKQLE
+334 AVGAGQLSGVVE
-342 PVIAE
+342 Q
-347 CGRAGVKAAVA
+347 CGRAGVRAAVA

-370 EEAERGLAQTA
+370 RDAERALARTA
-381 ADGGVTLIGP
+381 AEGGVTLIGP

-460 EYLAGDDGTSCV
+460 EYLADDDGTSCV
-472 LTYLEGIDDGRRLFE
+472 LAYLEGIDDGRRLFD
-487 VARATSLEKPVV
+487 VARSTSLEKPVV

-547 LTTALAH
+547 LISALAN
-554 LPLPKGRRVAVITNG
+554 LPLPRGRRVAVVTNG

-581 RQQLTLLDPP
+581 RQGLTLLDPP
-591 AELLAELDEILPPF
+591 EALLAELDEILPPF

-620 DVGPRVVDA
+620 DVGPRVVEA
-629 VTRCPDV
+629 VARCPEV

-652 EKRAQSSTGD
+652 EVRAQSSTGD
-662 YDDFSPWEQRYLDGV
+662 YEDFSPWEQSYLEGV

-716 AAALVLERMARY
+716 AAALVIERMARY
-728 GAWRSRHTTTQPRQK
+728 AAWHSRHSSDSRPK